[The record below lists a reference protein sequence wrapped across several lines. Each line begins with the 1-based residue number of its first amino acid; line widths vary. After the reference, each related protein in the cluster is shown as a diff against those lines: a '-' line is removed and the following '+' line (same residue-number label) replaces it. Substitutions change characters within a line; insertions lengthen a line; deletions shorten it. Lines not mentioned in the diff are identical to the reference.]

1 MNKYSKLFNL
11 NMTPNEASFILFSTG
26 QKIPKEN
33 DEEKQLLISAYK
45 KVMPEIIRKNFY
57 KNKGYL
63 TQ

>member
-1 MNKYSKLFNL
+1 
-11 NMTPNEASFILFSTG
+11 MTPDEASFHFFSVG

-33 DEEKQLLISAYK
+33 DKERQLLISAYK
-45 KVMPEIIRKNFY
+45 NAIPEIMRNDHR